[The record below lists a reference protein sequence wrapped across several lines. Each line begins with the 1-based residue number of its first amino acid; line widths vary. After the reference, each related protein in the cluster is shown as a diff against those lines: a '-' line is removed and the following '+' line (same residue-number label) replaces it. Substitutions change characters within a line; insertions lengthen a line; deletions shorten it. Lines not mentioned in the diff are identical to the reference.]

1 MRIPSFLAMVLLAT
15 PFASAQP
22 LQSVAIDGLAPQPRA
37 QEYDSRDE
45 PLCAGDARD
54 AETLAEQALTGRG
67 WLLTEPALVGGDTRI
82 VSAAHAQVGQCRFW
96 GTTVFVLRRDRL
108 VGMVRTADPQA
119 YLTLRLDGPDLLVVD
134 ARYRR
139 PEDAQCCPSG
149 EVSVRYLI
157 ADEGISVLQP

>member
-22 LQSVAIDGLAPQPRA
+22 LQTVAIDGLAPQPRA

-67 WLLTEPALVGGDTRI
+67 WLLTEPALVEGDTRI
-82 VSAAHAQVGQCRFW
+82 VPAADSQIGQCRFW

-108 VGMVRTADPQA
+108 VGMVRTEDPQA
-119 YLTLRLDGPDLLVVD
+119 YLTLRLDGPELLVVD
-134 ARYRR
+134 AIYRK

-149 EVSVRYLI
+149 EITQRYRI
-157 ADEGISVLQP
+157 ADEGISMREP